1 MIEQLL
7 LLFYGVKQKKH
18 NHGFPRENNYL
29 PKGDHGWI
37 RMIEQLLLLFY
48 GVKQKKHN
56 HGFPRENNYLPK
68 GDHGWIRMIEQ
79 LSPEGISWFDLPKG
93 DPTIIVL
100 RTIMVRQSIIAILYI
115 FLL

>member
-1 MIEQLL
+1 
-7 LLFYGVKQKKH
+7 
-18 NHGFPRENNYL
+18 
-29 PKGDHGWI
+29 
-37 RMIEQLLLLFY
+37 MIEQLLLLFY

-79 LSPEGISWFDLPKG
+79 LSPEGISWFDLPSG